1 LTIVKRLESRLVIF
15 IASNSIVRVA
25 DCLNIIFT
33 LNAQKMRVLVRMI
46 LPNEAG
52 NRAIKDQNFI
62 KNIQSFM
69 DNYKAEA
76 AFFTPSNGD
85 RSANFI
91 IDMPSS
97 DMMATIA
104 EPFFQMGARVE
115 MQPVMNFED
124 LKKGL
129 SAAR

>member
-1 LTIVKRLESRLVIF
+1 
-15 IASNSIVRVA
+15 
-25 DCLNIIFT
+25 
-33 LNAQKMRVLVRMI
+33 MRVLVRVI
-46 LPNEAG
+46 FPTEAG
-52 NRAIKDQNFI
+52 NRALKDPNFI
-62 KNIQSFM
+62 KNIQAFI

-85 RSANFI
+85 RSVNFI

-115 MQPVMNFED
+115 VQPVMNFED

-129 SAAR
+129 SAAIK

>member
-1 LTIVKRLESRLVIF
+1 
-15 IASNSIVRVA
+15 
-25 DCLNIIFT
+25 
-33 LNAQKMRVLVRMI
+33 MRVLVRVI

-52 NRAIKDQNFI
+52 NRAIKGQDFI

-104 EPFFQMGARVE
+104 EPFFEMGARVE

-129 SAAR
+129 SAAMK

>member
-1 LTIVKRLESRLVIF
+1 
-15 IASNSIVRVA
+15 
-25 DCLNIIFT
+25 
-33 LNAQKMRVLVRMI
+33 MRILVRAI
-46 LPNEAG
+46 FSNEKG
-52 NRAIKDQNFI
+52 NTVVKDPNFI
-62 KNIQSFM
+62 KNIQTFI

>member
-1 LTIVKRLESRLVIF
+1 
-15 IASNSIVRVA
+15 
-25 DCLNIIFT
+25 
-33 LNAQKMRVLVRMI
+33 MRVLVRII

-69 DNYKAEA
+69 DNYEAEA
-76 AFFTPSNGD
+76 AFFTPSNGN

>member
-1 LTIVKRLESRLVIF
+1 
-15 IASNSIVRVA
+15 
-25 DCLNIIFT
+25 
-33 LNAQKMRVLVRMI
+33 MRVLVRVI

-104 EPFFQMGARVE
+104 EPFFEMGARVE

-129 SAAR
+129 SAAIK

>member
-1 LTIVKRLESRLVIF
+1 
-15 IASNSIVRVA
+15 
-25 DCLNIIFT
+25 
-33 LNAQKMRVLVRMI
+33 MRVLVRVI
-46 LPNEAG
+46 FPSEAG
-52 NRAIKDQNFI
+52 TRAVRDPNFI
-62 KNIQSFM
+62 KNMQDFIES
-69 DNYKAEA
+69 NKAEA

-104 EPFFQMGARVE
+104 EPFFQMGARVK

-129 SAAR
+129 SAAMK

>member
-1 LTIVKRLESRLVIF
+1 
-15 IASNSIVRVA
+15 
-25 DCLNIIFT
+25 
-33 LNAQKMRVLVRMI
+33 MRVLVRII

-69 DNYKAEA
+69 DNYEAEA
-76 AFFTPSNGD
+76 AFFTPSNGN

-104 EPFFQMGARVE
+104 EPFFQMGARVK

>member
-1 LTIVKRLESRLVIF
+1 
-15 IASNSIVRVA
+15 
-25 DCLNIIFT
+25 
-33 LNAQKMRVLVRMI
+33 MRVLVRVI
-46 LPNEAG
+46 LPTEAG
-52 NRAIKDQNFI
+52 NRAIKGQDFI

-97 DMMATIA
+97 DMMVTIA
-104 EPFFQMGARVE
+104 EPFFEMGARVE

-129 SAAR
+129 SAAMK

>member
-1 LTIVKRLESRLVIF
+1 
-15 IASNSIVRVA
+15 
-25 DCLNIIFT
+25 
-33 LNAQKMRVLVRMI
+33 MRVLVRVI

-52 NRAIKDQNFI
+52 NRAIKDQNFV

-104 EPFFQMGARVE
+104 EPFFEMGAKVK
-115 MQPVMNFED
+115 MQPVMNLED

>member
-1 LTIVKRLESRLVIF
+1 
-15 IASNSIVRVA
+15 
-25 DCLNIIFT
+25 
-33 LNAQKMRVLVRMI
+33 MRVLVRVI
-46 LPNEAG
+46 FPNEAG
-52 NRAIKDQNFI
+52 NSAIKDQNFI

-69 DNYKAEA
+69 DNYKAES
-76 AFFTPSNGD
+76 AFFAPSNGD

-104 EPFFQMGARVE
+104 EPFFEMGAKVE

-129 SAAR
+129 STAR

>member
-1 LTIVKRLESRLVIF
+1 
-15 IASNSIVRVA
+15 
-25 DCLNIIFT
+25 
-33 LNAQKMRVLVRMI
+33 MRVLIRVI
-46 LPNEAG
+46 FPNEAG
-52 NRAIKDQNFI
+52 NRAVKDPDFI
-62 KNIQSFM
+62 KNTQAFI

-97 DMMATIA
+97 DMMPTIS
-104 EPFFQMGARVE
+104 ESFFHMGARVE
-115 MQPVMNFED
+115 MQPVMNFDE

-129 SAAR
+129 SAVG

>member
-1 LTIVKRLESRLVIF
+1 MIF
-15 IASNSIVRVA
+15 A
-25 DCLNIIFT
+25 
-33 LNAQKMRVLVRMI
+33 LNALKMRVLIRTI
-46 LPNEAG
+46 FPNEAG
-52 NRAIKDQNFI
+52 TKAVRDPNFL
-62 KNIQSFM
+62 KNIQAFI

-104 EPFFQMGARVE
+104 EPFFEMGARVE
-115 MQPVMNFED
+115 VQPVMNFED

-129 SAAR
+129 SAAIK

>member
-1 LTIVKRLESRLVIF
+1 
-15 IASNSIVRVA
+15 
-25 DCLNIIFT
+25 
-33 LNAQKMRVLVRMI
+33 MRVLIRVI

-52 NRAIKDQNFI
+52 NRAIKGQDFI
-62 KNIQSFM
+62 KNIQVFM

-129 SAAR
+129 SAATK